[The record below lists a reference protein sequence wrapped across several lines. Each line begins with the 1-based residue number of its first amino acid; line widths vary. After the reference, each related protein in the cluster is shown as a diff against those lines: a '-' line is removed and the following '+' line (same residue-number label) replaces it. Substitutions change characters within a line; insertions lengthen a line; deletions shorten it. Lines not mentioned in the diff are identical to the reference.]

1 MNDKV
6 KKIIVVVFLT
16 LFIWAWAFNA
26 LEQETTEPVA
36 LSVSATVNPDFLV
49 TFTDRESPVNM
60 SVTLKGPASKIKS
73 LKKELNA
80 GTVQL
85 AYSLNVR
92 SEEMDKPIHYSWDV
106 LEFLTKNIK
115 MPGISVSTC
124 SIKSMGVDVE
134 QLVKRSLDVQVVDE
148 NDIPQEHKDIK
159 PAKVEMFVRKGTPDT
174 LKATV
179 RLSPDQIKRARM
191 DYVVEPAFI
200 LVGDETR
207 ISSRVKVM
215 LPPTEQALLPRVY
228 NPTIGVINSIYQHG
242 RYTVEITNESKLSTI
257 HFLATE
263 KAWNAYKKMRYHI
276 LIEIDEDALNEQNE
290 QGEIF
295 RPIMYNFPQEYVE
308 LNEIKAVTKPQTAR
322 FTLTPVAKK

>member
-36 LSVSATVNPDFLV
+36 LSISTTVNPDFLV
-49 TFTDRESPVNM
+49 TFSDRESPVNM
-60 SVTLKGPASKIKS
+60 SVTLKGPASKIKA
-73 LKKELNA
+73 LKKELSA

-92 SEEMDKPIHYSWDV
+92 SEEMDKPTHYSWDV

-134 QLVKRSLDVQVVDE
+134 QLAKRSLDVQVVDE
-148 NDIPQEHKDIK
+148 NGIPQEHKDIK

-207 ISSRVKVM
+207 VSSRVRVM
-215 LPPTEQALLPRVY
+215 LPPTEQALTPRSLQ
-228 NPTIGVINSIYQHG
+228 PTIGLVNGLFQQG
-242 RYTVEITNESKLSTI
+242 QYTVKITNEPKLTESTQ
-257 HFLATE
+257 FQATD
-263 KAWNAYKKMRYHI
+263 KAWAAYEDMRYQV
-276 LIEIDEDALNEQNE
+276 LIEIFDTDLQEE
-290 QGEIF
+290 GEIL
-295 RPIMYNFPQEYVE
+295 RPVMYNFPQEYLE
-308 LNEIKAVTKPQTAR
+308 LDEIKAVTKPQTAR